1 MSHSDRIPLA
11 EVMVA
16 CSDCGEQNSA
26 ADINTD
32 RVRYHLENGSMIR
45 LPDVGLTRSEI
56 AKLNA
61 TFLRCE
67 CCQEDHEEKQ
77 DC

>member
-1 MSHSDRIPLA
+1 MSDTDRTPLA
-11 EVMVA
+11 EVMVR
-16 CSDCGEQNSA
+16 CSICEEQASA
-26 ADINTD
+26 ADINAD
-32 RVRYHLENGSMIR
+32 RTRFHLEDGSMIR
-45 LPDVGLTRSEI
+45 LPDVGLAKNEI
-56 AKLNA
+56 AALNA

>member
-11 EVMVA
+11 EVMVR
-16 CSDCGEQNSA
+16 CSICEEQASA

-32 RVRYHLENGSMIR
+32 RVRYHLENGSIIR
-45 LPDVGLTRSEI
+45 LPQPGLTKTEI
-56 AKLNA
+56 AELHA